1 MTNTQVTRTSFGD
14 WIVIKDNKQYKFSNL
29 DVVSKLLE
37 LGYKTIDNKLI
48 EDFVC
53 QITSC
58 L

>member
-1 MTNTQVTRTSFGD
+1 MQVTRTSFGD

-37 LGYKTIDNKLI
+37 LEYKTIDNKLI